1 MRQSKE
7 RIQAYYDALEK
18 LSSGQY
24 DLELLFEQANELDCL
39 GEAILKLADTLKKNA
54 LEEERLNAITTS
66 INAGLTLGEILEK
79 VYADFHE
86 LIPYN
91 RIGFSLISS
100 DGGSVQAYWARC
112 DYPKMHLS
120 GGYEAPLK
128 GSSLEMIQKTG
139 QPRILNNLDKYL
151 KEKPDSESTRFIV
164 EEGIRSSL
172 TCPLNA
178 NGKPVGFMFFSSLH
192 PGTYEQAHV
201 QTFMRIVNRLSVM
214 VEKGRLVSE
223 LAEKKEAIEAQNI
236 ELRQLIE
243 MKNRLIGVAAHD
255 LRSPISNIRMAV
267 NLLNT
272 PSLWFEEGERL
283 NFTDS
288 FLNMVE
294 RQSDYMLRLLNDLL
308 DVTQIESGKLS
319 LRLEVVDICEF
330 LEGIVAL
337 FTQGAQAKGMKVSLQ
352 VGSSGKVIADPQRL
366 QQVVDNLLS
375 NAIKF
380 SPPGGTI
387 IVRAEERKTDW
398 RISIQDDGPG
408 IPEEERNLLF
418 EYFRRGSAV
427 PTGGEKSTG
436 LGLAITRRIVEAH
449 GGKIGVEPG
458 PDKGSIFWFTIPC

>member
-1 MRQSKE
+1 MRQSKD
-7 RIQAYYDALEK
+7 RIQAYHDALEK
-18 LSSGQY
+18 LRSGLY
-24 DLELLFEQANELDCL
+24 DLDLHFGQTSDLDCL
-39 GEAILKLADTLKKNA
+39 GEAILELANTLKKSA
-54 LEEERLNAITTS
+54 LEAERLSAITAS
-66 INAGLTLGEILEK
+66 INAGLKLDDILEK

-91 RIGFSLISS
+91 RIGFSLISD
-100 DGGSVQAYWARC
+100 DGSSVRAYWAKC
-112 DYPKMHLS
+112 DYPEMHLS
-120 GGYEAPLK
+120 GGYEASLK
-128 GSSLEMIQKTG
+128 GSSLETIQKTG
-139 QPRILNNLDKYL
+139 QPRIINDLEKYL
-151 KEKPDSESTRFIV
+151 IEKQGSESTRLIV
-164 EEGIRSSL
+164 DEGIRSSL
-172 TCPLNA
+172 TCPLNT

-192 PGTYEQAHV
+192 PGTYEQVHA
-201 QTFMRIVNRLSVM
+201 QTFMRIANRLSVM
-214 VEKGRLVSE
+214 VEKGRLVTE
-223 LAEKKEAIEAQNI
+223 LADKNAAIEAQNT

-267 NLLNT
+267 NILNT
-272 PSLWFEEGERL
+272 PSLFLEEGERIS
-283 NFTDS
+283 FTDN
-288 FLNMVE
+288 FLKMVE

-337 FTQGAQAKGMKVSLQ
+337 FTQGAQAKGMRVSLQ
-352 VGSSGKVIADPQRL
+352 VGSSGRVIADPQRL

-387 IVRAEERKTDW
+387 IIRAEEREMDW

-408 IPEEERNLLF
+408 ISDEERNLLF

-436 LGLAITRRIVEAH
+436 LGLAISRRIVEAH
-449 GGKIGVEPG
+449 GGKIGVERG
-458 PDKGSIFWFTIPC
+458 PDKGSIFWFTIPN